1 MTIMPAMKDVLRLT
15 RDGRLA
21 EATAL
26 LRGRL
31 VGHDGGQ
38 PPAEPASRMP
48 EALDLA
54 APTTDGAAWSLPTEP
69 GPSTPQPG
77 RFEWREI
84 ATAAGR
90 RRYKLY
96 VPAGAA
102 TAPRPLVLMLHGC
115 TQSPDD
121 FAAGTGMNRIADETG
136 LLVAYPEQTA
146 AHNASKCWNWFKP
159 GDQRRGG
166 GEAALLA
173 AIPADVARDVPIDAS
188 RVFVA
193 GLSAGGAAA
202 AVLAREYPDVFRAV
216 GIHSGLACGAARDL
230 PTALAAMKN
239 GAPARVATTD
249 PVPTI
254 AFHGSADRTVNP
266 VNARHVLADAIAGLA
281 APTVERGRSPAGTAY
296 TREAW
301 RDAQDR
307 PRAEAWTIEGAGHA
321 WSGGSPAGSYTDPR
335 GPDASREM
343 IRFFLDL

>member
-1 MTIMPAMKDVLRLT
+1 MTIMPKMKDVLQLT

-26 LRGRL
+26 LRERL
-31 VGHDGGQ
+31 VGSGGR
-38 PPAEPASRMP
+38 PAEPASRRP
-48 EALDLA
+48 EALDLV
-54 APTTDGAAWSLPTEP
+54 APTSAGAAWTFPSEP
-69 GPSTPQPG
+69 KPSATQPG

-84 ATAAGR
+84 STATGR

-96 VPAGAA
+96 VPQGAA

-121 FAAGTGMNRIADETG
+121 FAAGTRMNAIADELG

-146 AHNASKCWNWFKP
+146 AHNTSKCWNWFKP

-173 AIPADVARDVPIDAS
+173 AIPADIGRDTPVDGT

-202 AVLAREYPDVFRAV
+202 AVLAHEYPDVFRAA

-230 PTALAAMKN
+230 PSALSAMKR
-239 GAPARVATTD
+239 GAAGRSVAAS
-249 PVPTI
+249 PLPTI
-254 AFHGSADRTVNP
+254 TFHGSADGTVAP
-266 VNARHVLADAIAGLA
+266 VNARHVLADTVAGLA
-281 APTVERGRSPAGTAY
+281 APVVERGRSPAGVAY
-296 TREAW
+296 TKESW
-301 RDAQDR
+301 KDAR
-307 PRAEAWTIEGAGHA
+307 GCPRAEAWTIQGAGHA
-321 WSGGSPAGSYTDPR
+321 WSGGNSAGSYTDPR

-343 IRFFLDL
+343 MRFFLSL